1 MSLIRYT
8 HPTIALQQQI
18 NRMFD
23 QFDTSLFGHLE
34 NLGEGMFAPAVDI
47 KEDAEAYTVQF
58 EVPGIPQDN
67 LDVSLQDNVLTI
79 RGIKEQKQESN
90 EGRYRRIE
98 CNYGTFARSL
108 ALPRNVDGDSVSA
121 HLEDGVLEVRL
132 PKRADALPRQIGV
145 GITQSIGQ
153 AVDQAVNVDDGSP
166 VQADADAQTV
176 AVAAPHESEG
186 DENASTGHDA
196 AGASGAETAD
206 AKASGKRST
215 GSGARTSRKS
225 GAKAAGSNGE
235 EGPAGNP
242 S

>member
-8 HPTIALQQQI
+8 HPAIALQQQL

-23 QFDTSLFGHLE
+23 QFDTSLFGRLE

-67 LDVSLQDNVLTI
+67 LDVNLQDNVLTI
-79 RGIKEQKQESN
+79 RGIKEQKQESS

-132 PKRADALPRQIGV
+132 PKRAEARPRQIGV
-145 GITQSIGQ
+145 GMTQPGGQ
-153 AVDQAVNVDDGSP
+153 TVGVANTSP
-166 VQADADAQTV
+166 VQV
-176 AVAAPHESEG
+176 NAVSGSNESESG
-186 DENASTGHDA
+186 NVTDSDTGA
-196 AGASGAETAD
+196 VKSVGTKASGAKTTG
-206 AKASGKRST
+206 AKGTGRNAA
-215 GSGARTSRKS
+215 GSGAKTSSRKGS
-225 GAKAAGSNGE
+225 GAKAAGSDSE
-235 EGPAGNP
+235 DAPAGNP
-242 S
+242 T

>member
-8 HPTIALQQQI
+8 HPALALQQQL

-23 QFDTSLFGHLE
+23 QFDTSLFGRME

-67 LDVSLQDNVLTI
+67 LDVSLQDSVLTI
-79 RGIKEQKQESN
+79 RGIKEQKQEAN

-108 ALPRNVDGDSVSA
+108 ALPRNVDGDNVSA

-132 PKRADALPRQIGV
+132 PKRAEARPRQIGI
-145 GITQSIGQ
+145 GMTQPGGQ
-153 AVDQAVNVDDGSP
+153 TVDVDNVSP
-166 VQADADAQTV
+166 RLADAQSDAASAPDESESGNTDGSDAV
-176 AVAAPHESEG
+176 AV
-186 DENASTGHDA
+186 NAKSAGAKSTG
-196 AGASGAETAD
+196 
-206 AKASGKRST
+206 AKPA
-215 GSGARTSRKS
+215 GSGAKTSRKS
-225 GAKAAGSNGE
+225 SGRATGSDTE

>member
-8 HPTIALQQQI
+8 HPAIALQQQL

-23 QFDTSLFGHLE
+23 QFDTSLFGRLE

-79 RGIKEQKQESN
+79 RGIKEQKQESS
-90 EGRYRRIE
+90 ERRYRRIE

-108 ALPRNVDGDSVSA
+108 ALPRNVDGESVSA

-132 PKRADALPRQIGV
+132 PKRVEARPRQIGV
-145 GITQSIGQ
+145 GMTQPG
-153 AVDQAVNVDDGSP
+153 G
-166 VQADADAQTV
+166 QTV
-176 AVAAPHESEG
+176 DVDNAPGQVE
-186 DENASTGHDA
+186 A
-196 AGASGAETAD
+196 ASGASEVKNTGDSDAVAVKSAGTKTSGAQTAGAKTAG
-206 AKASGKRST
+206 AKAAPGKAV
-215 GSGARTSRKS
+215 GSGAKTASRKS
-225 GAKAAGSNGE
+225 GSAKAAGSDSE
-235 EGPAGNP
+235 DAPAGNP